1 MRLNNA
7 LALIVPMVSTAA
19 VALPPDLG
27 EAFPAYLQA
36 TCVRG
41 AMPPL
46 RDQDRPALVAFVRVR
61 DSSAS
66 RVLPALDA
74 AARRFAGSVGIVA
87 IAEETEQDL
96 RAFADSPD
104 RADRISFALAADPA
118 RIALRTVFGP
128 SAVPVLPTAF
138 VVSGGNV
145 VWQGSPDDAEDV
157 LVEVLA
163 GRWDVAEARRAA
175 ELRRA
180 WDSRMARVDGMAAA
194 GRVDEALAELDA
206 ACGGGTPAQR
216 SSCPVRRFGILLEA
230 GRVDEALAVGES
242 VLKAPAGDRQ
252 GAGMAWSIARKVP
265 GNKAALD
272 FALRAATASDRA
284 TGGRDAVVGG
294 VLARVQYLT
303 GDAAAA
309 AATVRRVL
317 PFAGDAET
325 RKSLQEDLGV
335 YAPGKARAGQGGAP
349 G

>member
-180 WDSRMARVDGMAAA
+180 WDSRMARVDGLAAA

-206 ACGGGTPAQR
+206 ACGGASPTNAAL
-216 SSCPVRRFGILLEA
+216 CPVRRFGMLIDAGRIDAALEA
-230 GRVDEALAVGES
+230 GNAILD
-242 VLKAPAGDRQ
+242 APSGDRQ
-252 GAGMAWSIARKVP
+252 GAGMAWTIASKVP
-265 GNKAALD
+265 GNRKALE
-272 FALRAATASDRA
+272 FALRAAEASDRA
-284 TGGRDAVVGG
+284 VGGRDAMVGG
-294 VLARVQYLT
+294 VLARVQYLS
-303 GDAAAA
+303 GDRAAA
-309 AATVRRVL
+309 AATVRRAMPL
-317 PFAGDAET
+317 AIDPDT
-325 RKSLQEDLGV
+325 RRSLQEDLGV
-335 YAPGKARAGQGGAP
+335 YAPAKAAP
-349 G
+349 SAPPG